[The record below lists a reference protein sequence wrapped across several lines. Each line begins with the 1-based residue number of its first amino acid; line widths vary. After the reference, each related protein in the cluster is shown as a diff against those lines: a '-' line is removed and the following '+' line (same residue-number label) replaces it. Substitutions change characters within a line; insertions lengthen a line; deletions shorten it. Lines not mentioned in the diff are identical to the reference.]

1 VQKSAAERARR
12 LRNKADELRTLAEG
26 MTSHHA
32 RMTLLCLAED
42 YDKLSRH
49 ADRTEGD
56 AERRATA

>member
-1 VQKSAAERARR
+1 
-12 LRNKADELRTLAEG
+12 LRHKADELRILADG

-49 ADRTEGD
+49 AGRTVPAAREGD
-56 AERRATA
+56 PRERDRRAMG